1 MKIIIISMHIYYINA
16 FLYNKNIYQRDFKV
30 NMGFMDGINK
40 AFENEVFDEDPKK
53 LIKNIEIEIYDN
65 KINAIKG
72 QKLIDLIRLSKAP
85 IKFNCKK
92 GNCGSCL
99 SIVNG
104 KKMRVCQMVVN
115 KPIKIKPL

>member
-53 LIKNIEIEIYDN
+53 LIENIEIEIYDK
-65 KINAIKG
+65 KINVIKG

-85 IKFNCKK
+85 IKSFIFTLK
-92 GNCGSCL
+92 L
-99 SIVNG
+99 
-104 KKMRVCQMVVN
+104 RT
-115 KPIKIKPL
+115 P

>member
-1 MKIIIISMHIYYINA
+1 MSVGRSMASYTLAHAICEGYIDDINITLDDWSVLDGT
-16 FLYNKNIYQRDFKV
+16 LY
-30 NMGFMDGINK
+30 
-40 AFENEVFDEDPKK
+40 
-53 LIKNIEIEIYDN
+53 
-65 KINAIKG
+65 KG

-92 GNCGSCL
+92 GTCGSCL

-115 KPIKIKPL
+115 KPIKIKPR